1 MHPVKSM
8 KPPEEIVVADP
19 QTLAECC
26 ARLSETTYLGFDTE
40 FVGEETYDPDLCL
53 IQVSTSDALFLV
65 DPLSSGPLDAFW
77 KLLLDPARTVI
88 VHAGR
93 EEIRMARRFGGQT
106 PGNWFDLQI
115 AAGLVG
121 LNYPMGHGPLVY
133 HLLGIQLSKAETLTE
148 WRHRPLTPSQLRYA
162 FDDVRFLLPLWQ
174 QLDARLNELNRRDW
188 ARQEFARFV
197 AMALP
202 ENASQAVAPDKWRKL
217 RGIGAL
223 DRRRLAMV
231 REMFLAREAFAAQMN
246 RPPRVL
252 VRDDLLV
259 ELARRNPK
267 SAAEVQVV
275 RGMAKRFVQPMWDA
289 IERARKL
296 PPDQMPHVEEREQDR
311 PQVGLIVNLLAAIL
325 NDYCAREKLAV
336 PLAATMSDL
345 KDLVRAKM
353 RKEAISETN
362 PLMTGWRRDFV
373 LPILQDVLA
382 GKRAL
387 RIADVNA
394 ESPFALE

>member
-1 MHPVKSM
+1 MKSL
-8 KPPEEIVVADP
+8 EEIVVADP
-19 QTLAECC
+19 QTLVECC
-26 ARLSETTYLGFDTE
+26 ARLQQSTHVGFDTE

-53 IQVSTSDALFLV
+53 IQVSTNDALYLI
-65 DPLSSGPLDAFW
+65 DPLSTGPLDAFW
-77 KLLLDPARTVI
+77 QLLLDPVRTVI

-93 EEIRMARRFGGQT
+93 EEIRMARRFGGQS
-106 PGNWFDLQI
+106 PANWYDLQI

-133 HLLGIQLSKAETLTE
+133 HLLGIQLSKGETLTE
-148 WRHRPLTPSQLRYA
+148 WRHRPLTPSQMRYA
-162 FDDVRFLLPLWQ
+162 YDDVRYLLPLWKQLNASLQ
-174 QLDARLNELNRRDW
+174 QLQRTDW

-197 AMALP
+197 TQALP
-202 ENASQAVAPDKWRKL
+202 ENAGHAVAPDKWRKL
-217 RGIGAL
+217 RGLGVL

-231 REMFLAREAFAAQMN
+231 REMFLAREAIAAQMN

-289 IERARKL
+289 IEQARKL
-296 PPDQMPHVEEREQDR
+296 PPDQLPRVEEREQDR
-311 PQVGLIVNLLAAIL
+311 PQVGLIVNLLTAIL
-325 NDYCAREKLAV
+325 NDFCAREKLAV
-336 PLAATMSDL
+336 SLTATTSDL

-353 RKEAISETN
+353 RNESISESNLLTS
-362 PLMTGWRRDFV
+362 GWRHDFV
-373 LPILQDVLA
+373 LPILQAVLD

-387 RIADVNA
+387 RISNVNA
-394 ESPFALE
+394 DSPFTLE

>member
-1 MHPVKSM
+1 MRMNPL
-8 KPPEEIVVADP
+8 EEIVVADP
-19 QTLAECC
+19 HALADCC
-26 ARLSETTYLGFDTE
+26 ARLKETTYLGFDTE

-53 IQVSTSDALFLV
+53 IQISAAHALYLI
-65 DPLSSGPLDAFW
+65 DPLSSGPLDEFW
-77 KLLLDPARTVI
+77 QLLLDPARTVI

-93 EEIRMARRFGGQT
+93 EETRMARRLGGRAPT
-106 PGNWFDLQI
+106 NWFDLQI

-121 LNYPMGHGPLVY
+121 LSYPMGHGALVY
-133 HLLGIQLSKAETLTE
+133 HLLGTQLSKAETLTE
-148 WRHRPLTPSQLRYA
+148 WRHRPLTPSQLSYA
-162 FDDVRFLLPLWQ
+162 FDDVRYLLPLWR
-174 QLDARLNELNRRDW
+174 QLDARLAELNRREW

-197 AMALP
+197 AAALP
-202 ENASQAVAPDKWRKL
+202 ENVSQLVAPDKWRKL
-217 RGIGAL
+217 RGLGVL

-231 REMFLAREAFAAQMN
+231 REMFLAREAIAAQMN

-289 IERARKL
+289 IERARQL
-296 PPDQMPHVEEREQDR
+296 PPDQLPRVEEREQDP
-311 PQVGLIVNLLAAIL
+311 PQVGLIVNLLAAIVS
-325 NDYCAREKLAV
+325 DFCAREKLAV
-336 PLAATMSDL
+336 ALTTTTADL

-353 RKEAISETN
+353 RKETVPEAN
-362 PLMTGWRRDFV
+362 PLMTGWRKEFV
-373 LPILQDVLA
+373 LPMLQDVLE
-382 GKRAL
+382 GRRAL

-394 ESPFALE
+394 DSPFSLE

>member
-1 MHPVKSM
+1 MNQ
-8 KPPEEIVVADP
+8 PEEIVVADP
-19 QTLAECC
+19 HALVDCC
-26 ARLSETTYLGFDTE
+26 ARLRETTQLGFDTE

-53 IQVSTSDALFLV
+53 IQISTPDALYLI
-65 DPLSSGPLDAFW
+65 DPLSSGPLEQFW
-77 KLLLDPARTVI
+77 QLLLDPTRTVI

-106 PGNWFDLQI
+106 PANWFDLQI

-121 LNYPMGHGPLVY
+121 LNYPMGHGALVY
-133 HLLGIQLSKAETLTE
+133 HLLGTQLSKAETLTE
-148 WRHRPLTPSQLRYA
+148 WRHRPLTASQLSYA
-162 FDDVRFLLPLWQ
+162 FDDVRYLLPLWQ
-174 QLDARLNELNRRDW
+174 RLDRRLHDLERRDW
-188 ARQEFARFV
+188 AQQEFARFI
-197 AMALP
+197 AQALP
-202 ENASQAVAPDKWRKL
+202 ENGGQFVAPDKWRKL

-231 REMFLAREAFAAQMN
+231 REMFVAREAIAAQLN

-289 IERARKL
+289 IERARQL
-296 PPDQMPHVEEREQDR
+296 PNDQLPRVEEREQDP
-311 PQVGLIVNLLAAIL
+311 PQVGLIVNMLAAIV
-325 NDYCAREKLAV
+325 NDFCAREKLAV
-336 PLAATMSDL
+336 ALTVTMSDL
-345 KDLVRAKM
+345 KDLVRARM
-353 RKEAISETN
+353 RKEAESPTN
-362 PLMTGWRRDFV
+362 PLLSGWRKDFV